1 MNILELSLAL
11 VALNLSAL
19 GFAISAFMVEQV
31 NYLEIVLSVVGI
43 ISSVLAMAL
52 KFFDLDASLLRQAQ
66 REERAL
72 RQVVL
77 QGVIMHVARTTH
89 RTRLGQALGSFATRL
104 AFIRRVRYQRR
115 RVASS
120 LFTHWLKKHMVKYP
134 AVMVDLVKT
143 VEYKARIKREH
154 RRNFRPV
161 LALVHAGC
169 LRHWHGV
176 WNGYKAHMKVAKIQV
191 TVEDYKPVPP
201 RALEESFVQVPAS
214 VLANPELPN
223 AAPVTPSIASQA
235 LSYIGSFFY

>member
-134 AVMVDLVKT
+134 AVMVDLAKT
-143 VEYKARIKREH
+143 VEYKARIKREIS
-154 RRNFRPV
+154 PQ
-161 LALVHAGC
+161 L
-169 LRHWHGV
+169 
-176 WNGYKAHMKVAKIQV
+176 
-191 TVEDYKPVPP
+191 PP
-201 RALEESFVQVPAS
+201 RACSHSCRLPPSLARSLEWLQGAHEGG
-214 VLANPELPN
+214 ED
-223 AAPVTPSIASQA
+223 PSDH
-235 LSYIGSFFY
+235 